1 MRRVA
6 ETETGRGSH
15 FGLGNTPLDTAS
27 LARPMNRYHASPG
40 VAEMLVLLAF
50 PYPGLLAIAA
60 TFQTYV
66 MRAPNIGGIA
76 HDVRSGGQNGSS

>member
-6 ETETGRGSH
+6 ETETGCGSH
-15 FGLGNTPLDTAS
+15 FGLGKTPLDTAS

-50 PYPGLLAIAA
+50 PYPGLLTIAA
-60 TFQTYV
+60 TRLSWSLRKTQVLRLQTEH
-66 MRAPNIGGIA
+66 NCG
-76 HDVRSGGQNGSS
+76 